1 MINLSVDFDKKR
13 NKAILTGD
21 KFGEIREYFS
31 VQNPAAKFNRS
42 FYTQK
47 RLYAIAPNGTFDIGM
62 VGEIV
67 SFLEEK
73 NYTFNIKYSKEALAE
88 LNPKLEKPLIK
99 RLSINLRDY
108 QEDTVNRCLSVGRGV
123 CVLGTGA
130 GKTLTIA
137 SLIDNFYLYAK
148 NTKSFKC
155 LIIVPD
161 LGLVNQTYTDFLEY
175 NVSFSVTRWTG
186 KLVPD
191 FNANV
196 IIANADILLSRFEDN
211 HWIKDVD
218 LLIIDEAHGIKKN
231 NKSSKLIEKIKTPNK
246 FGFTGTL
253 PDDNL
258 DKWNVL
264 GKIGPVLIKKSS
276 HELREDKFLTN
287 VTVKVIKL
295 DYTNNK
301 PIKVKGSLDPTENYR
316 NELQFLSYNTFRNKI
331 IQTTCNNF
339 RNNVLI
345 LLNNID
351 HGQHLY
357 DLLLQNL
364 KHKQV
369 FFIRG
374 EVEVEERDKVKEIM
388 ENNNNVV
395 CIAISSIFST
405 GVNIKNLHMILF
417 AAGGKSFIRTVQS
430 IGRGLRLNENK
441 DELVIIDIA
450 DKLEY
455 GIEHSNKRKEI
466 YNNEKIVYS
475 EYTITET

>member
-1 MINLSVDFDKKR
+1 MEERS
-13 NKAILTGD
+13 
-21 KFGEIREYFS
+21 Y
-31 VQNPAAKFNRS
+31 KFNI
-42 FYTQK
+42 T
-47 RLYAIAPNGTFDIGM
+47 
-62 VGEIV
+62 
-67 SFLEEK
+67 
-73 NYTFNIKYSKEALAE
+73 YSKEALAE
-88 LNPKLEKPLIK
+88 LNPKLEKVLIK

-137 SLIDNFYLYAK
+137 SLIDNFYLYSK
-148 NTKSFKC
+148 NTKNFKC

-161 LGLVNQTYTDFLEY
+161 LGLVNQTYSDFLDY
-175 NVSFSVTRWTG
+175 NVSFSVTKWTG

-191 FNANV
+191 LDSNV
-196 IIANADILLSRFEDN
+196 IIANADILLSRFQDN
-211 HWIKDVD
+211 DWIKNVD
-218 LLIIDEAHGIKKN
+218 LLIVDEAHGIKKN

-264 GKIGPVLIKKSS
+264 GKIGPILIKKSS
-276 HELREDKFLTN
+276 HELREEKFLTN
-287 VTVKVIKL
+287 VNVKVIKL
-295 DYTNNK
+295 DYINNK

-357 DLLLQNL
+357 NILAENL

-374 EVEVEERDKVKEIM
+374 EVDVEERDKVKEIM

-441 DELVIIDIA
+441 EELVIIDIA

-475 EYTITET
+475 EYTIIET

>member
-1 MINLSVDFDKKR
+1 MIKLLVDFDSKK

-21 KFGEIREYFS
+21 NFGEIREYFS
-31 VQNPAAKFNRS
+31 IQNPAAKFNRS
-42 FYTQK
+42 FFTQK
-47 RLYAIAPNGTFDIGM
+47 RLYAIAPNGAFDIGL
-62 VGEIV
+62 VGEIKA
-67 SFLEEK
+67 FLELK
-73 NYTFNIKYSKEALAE
+73 RYTYEISYTPEALDE
-88 LNPKLEKPLIK
+88 LNPKVGKPLIK
-99 RLSINLRDY
+99 RLNLDLRDY
-108 QEDTVNRCLSVGRGV
+108 QEDTVNLCMSTGRGV

-137 SLIDNFYLYAK
+137 SLIENFYLYSK
-148 NTKSFKC
+148 NTKTFKC

-161 LGLVNQTYTDFLEY
+161 LGLVNQTFSDFQEY
-175 NVSFSVTRWTG
+175 NVSFKATRWTG
-186 KLVPD
+186 KIDPD
-191 FNANV
+191 LDANV
-196 IIANADILLSRFEDN
+196 IIANTDILLSRFEQN
-211 HWIKDVD
+211 PWIKSVD

-253 PDDNL
+253 PEDNL

-264 GKIGPVLIKKSS
+264 GKIGPVLITKSS
-276 HELREDKFLTN
+276 HELREEKFLTN
-287 VTVKVIKL
+287 VSVKIIKL
-295 DYTNNK
+295 DYNNK
-301 PIKVKGSLDPTENYR
+301 PIRVKGSIDPTENYR
-316 NELQFLSYNTFRNKI
+316 NELQFLSYNTFRNKV
-331 IQTTCNNF
+331 IQTSCNNF
-339 RNNVLI
+339 KNNVLI

-357 DLLLQNL
+357 DQLSTNL
-364 KHKQV
+364 KDKQV

-388 ENNNNVV
+388 ENHNNVV

-441 DELVIIDIA
+441 DELVILDIA

-455 GIEHSNKRKEI
+455 GMEHSNKRKEI
-466 YNNEKIVYS
+466 YNNEKIMYS
-475 EYTITET
+475 EYTIIET